1 MVFNF
6 AEMVLFGEELMHI
19 PGINHQSLFLKQN
32 LYMKNPL
39 QYRKALIM
47 LFH

>member
-32 LYMKNPL
+32 LYMKNSFAI
-39 QYRKALIM
+39 QKSIM